1 MAALTTIRGKV
12 LAGISVLLVAT
23 AALGTLSVVRM
34 NDMNRT
40 SADIRDNWLP
50 ATRLLGTLGQNIERV
65 RTQQGGSTMA
75 RTPEE
80 MAGER
85 KIIDGVLGDV
95 AANFKTYEPMV
106 NKGEEEALAAATKR
120 EYAAYLELSKQF
132 QAMQDA
138 GKSEIAETF
147 YRTEM
152 RTQFRKLREALKQV
166 LTFNETHGI
175 AAANEAEQTYR
186 ETRVIVI
193 AASLAAVAL
202 CAAVGAFILMGLL
215 RPLRE
220 LTSAMSHL
228 AEGDLTTEVIGEARP
243 DEIGDLAR
251 AMAVFKSNAQE
262 KIRLEAAQ
270 REEQRNKEARQ
281 AKVDAEIRQFEG
293 SVDTS
298 LHGLAAAASEL
309 NATAGSMTEIADRTA
324 EKAGSAAEATQE
336 TSGNVQT
343 VATATEELS
352 ASIQEISRQVNDSNR
367 KVQNAVDQAEET
379 SERMHALQQSALK
392 VGQVLQLIS
401 NIAGQTNLLALNA
414 TIEAARAGEAGKG
427 FAVVAS
433 EVKTLAKQTAQ
444 ATEDVNAVISEI
456 QTETARA
463 ATAIQTVKATIQEL
477 SGIASAISAAV
488 EEQGAATREIA
499 RSIEQAAIG
508 VERVSNDAT
517 EVQSA
522 AQETGSAAI
531 EVNEAARDVSSQSE
545 SLKSQVSGF
554 LVNIREAA

>member
-1 MAALTTIRGKV
+1 MQALTTIRGKV
-12 LAGISVLLVAT
+12 LTGIGVLLVAC
-23 AALGTLSVVRM
+23 AGLGIVSVIRM
-34 NDMNRT
+34 NDMNAS

-80 MAGER
+80 MLAER
-85 KIIDGVLGDV
+85 KIIDSVLNDV
-95 AANFKTYEPMV
+95 AGNFKAYEPMV
-106 NKGEEEALAAATKR
+106 NPGEEEALAAAAR
-120 EYAAYLELSKQF
+120 RDYAAYLDQSKQF
-132 QAMQDA
+132 QALQDA
-138 GKSEIAETF
+138 GKSEAAETF
-147 YRTEM
+147 YRNEM
-152 RTQFRKLREALKQV
+152 RMQFRKLRDSMKAV
-166 LTFNETHGI
+166 LTYNETNGI
-175 AAANEAEQTYR
+175 AAANYAEATYR

-193 AASLAAVAL
+193 VAALTALAM
-202 CAAVGAFILMGLL
+202 CGGVGAFILLGLL

-220 LTSAMSHL
+220 LTAAMSDL
-228 AEGDLTTEVIGEARP
+228 AEGDLATEVIGDARP

-251 AMAVFKSNAQE
+251 AMAVFKSNAVAKLQ
-262 KIRLEAAQ
+262 LEERQRREQ
-270 REEQRNKEARQ
+270 REKEARQ

-298 LHGLAAAASEL
+298 LNGLSAAATEL

-324 EKAGSAAEATQE
+324 AKAGSAATATQE

-352 ASIQEISRQVNDSNR
+352 ASIQEITRQVSDSNR
-367 KVQNAVDQAEET
+367 KVQDAVVQAEET
-379 SERMHALQQSALK
+379 NERMASLKQAAQK

-401 NIAGQTNLLALNA
+401 DIAGQTNLLALNA
-414 TIEAARAGEAGKG
+414 TIEAARAGDAGKG

-433 EVKTLAKQTAQ
+433 EVKALAKQTAQ
-444 ATEDVNAVISEI
+444 ATEDVHAVIGEI
-456 QTETARA
+456 QAETDKA
-463 ATAIQTVKATIQEL
+463 ADSIVTVKATIEEL
-477 SGIASAISAAV
+477 SGIAAAISAAV

-508 VERVSNDAT
+508 VERVSNDAS

-531 EVNEAARDVSSQSE
+531 EVNDAARDVSTQSE
-545 SLKSQVSGF
+545 TLKSKVSGF
-554 LVNIREAA
+554 LINIREAA